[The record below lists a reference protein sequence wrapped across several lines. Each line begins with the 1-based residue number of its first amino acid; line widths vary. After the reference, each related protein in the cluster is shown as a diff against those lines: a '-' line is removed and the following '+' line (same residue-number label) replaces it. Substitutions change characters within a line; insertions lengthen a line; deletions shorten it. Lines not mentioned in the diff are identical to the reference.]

1 MLITSDRP
9 ASPILS
15 LIKSKRSGRDQETWR
30 RQSDRTAFFF
40 FFSFPSFLFH
50 KQGETRSIYSWKQS
64 TQVRLTPINMQIS
77 DKSREEGGGGLVTVC
92 VRACT
97 FVCVFHSHYIGLTRF
112 KCVKKKKIEA
122 EKCVIA
128 YI

>member
-30 RQSDRTAFFF
+30 RPSDRAASFFF
-40 FFSFPSFLFH
+40 FPSPHFCFISKE
-50 KQGETRSIYSWKQS
+50 KQGQYILGNRAHKCVSLL
-64 TQVRLTPINMQIS
+64 LTCKFQTI
-77 DKSREEGGGGLVTVC
+77 RGGGADLVTVC

-112 KCVKKKKIEA
+112 KCVKKKK
-122 EKCVIA
+122 KLKQRNV
-128 YI
+128 